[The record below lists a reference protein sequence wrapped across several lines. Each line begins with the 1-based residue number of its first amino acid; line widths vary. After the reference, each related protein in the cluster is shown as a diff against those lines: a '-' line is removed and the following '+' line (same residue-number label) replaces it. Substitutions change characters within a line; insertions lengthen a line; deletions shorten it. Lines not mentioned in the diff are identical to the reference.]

1 MPAAGTAP
9 GSFAKTMSITPMI
22 PSVTTVELRSA
33 PIEQSWIREGAPAA
47 RNAVLSKSADG
58 LASTLVWD
66 CTAGRFEWHY
76 DIDETIYFLEG
87 SATIDDRRGT
97 VKTFTAGDVLFLPRG
112 AVCDWHVESYVKK
125 VAFCRRTQ
133 PKAIAFVMRALA
145 KVQRSFKRSPAP
157 ALGFAEA
164 A

>member
-1 MPAAGTAP
+1 MSNDLILTSTTA
-9 GSFAKTMSITPMI
+9 
-22 PSVTTVELRSA
+22 VELKPA
-33 PIEQSWIREGAPAA
+33 PIEPSWILEGNPVAT
-47 RNAVLSKSADG
+47 NCTLSRSADG
-58 LASTLVWD
+58 MASTIIWQ
-66 CTAGRFEWHY
+66 CTEGKFEWHY

-112 AVCDWHVESYVKK
+112 AVCDWHVESYVRK

-133 PKAIAFVMRALA
+133 PKLVGLAMRVIGRL
-145 KVQRSFKRSPAP
+145 QRMVRKPAP
-157 ALGFAEA
+157 APIGFGQA

>member
-1 MPAAGTAP
+1 
-9 GSFAKTMSITPMI
+9 MSTTPTPMV
-22 PSVTTVELRSA
+22 PSVTSVELRAA
-33 PIEQSWIREGAPAA
+33 PIERSWIKEGAPAA

-66 CTAGRFEWHY
+66 CTAGKFDWHY

-87 SATIDDRRGT
+87 SATIDDGQGT

-112 AVCDWHVESYVKK
+112 AVCHWHVESYVRK

-133 PKAIAFVMRALA
+133 PKLIGLAMRA
-145 KVQRSFKRSPAP
+145 VGRIQRMVKGDSKPSI
-157 ALGFAEA
+157 GFAEA